1 MTHLVVGT
9 ASAAPGTRVRGVIP
23 VTNLP
28 GGRGLDIP
36 VIVLH
41 GAQPGPV
48 IWVDAVI
55 HGDEPEGTLACHMVD
70 AELDPTQMRGSLV
83 LVPVLNVPAYE
94 AAQRGNPLDT
104 FSYDLNRIYPGKA
117 DGYLT
122 ERLAHAHSVVLK
134 EVATY
139 EISIHSG
146 GAHSYLSET
155 IFATTDPKA
164 IELAQAMGAGWG
176 LILKSFLPKGSPP
189 AVMYEAGKQGI
200 TVELGGRPATS
211 PADFHRCGRVLAD
224 GVLNVLRHYGVI
236 DGAATYAER
245 WQTGVQHALLAPV
258 SGLFL
263 AEPALQFQQPMKAGN
278 LIAHIVDV
286 YGDELAQLRAPVD
299 GMIFGLRALPNV
311 QTGDWC
317 CFYAEIQGELAKAE

>member
-1 MTHLVVGT
+1 MQSLTVGT
-9 ASAAPGTRVRGVIP
+9 ASAEPGTRVRGVIP

-28 GGRGLDIP
+28 GGRPLDIP
-36 VIVLH
+36 IIVIH
-41 GAQPGPV
+41 GAQPGPCV
-48 IWVDAVI
+48 WVDAVI
-55 HGDEPEGTLACHMVD
+55 HGDEPEGTLACHIVD
-70 AELDPTQMRGSLV
+70 SRLDPAAMRGSVV

-122 ERLAHAHSVVLK
+122 ERLAHKHSVWLR

-155 IFATTDPKA
+155 IFATTDEKA
-164 IELAQAMGAGWG
+164 IELAQAMGRDWK

-211 PADFHRCGRVLAD
+211 PADFDRCGRVLAD
-224 GVLNVLRHYGVI
+224 GIMNVLRHYKVI
-236 DGAATYAER
+236 DGAPTYADT
-245 WQTGVQHALLAPV
+245 WHTGVQHALLAPV

-263 AEPALQFQQPMKAGN
+263 AEPRLQVQVPMKQGD
-278 LIAHIVDV
+278 LIARIVDV
-286 YGDELAQLRAPVD
+286 YGDLLTELRAPVD

-317 CFYAEIQGELAKAE
+317 CFYAEIQGELSRAF

>member
-1 MTHLVVGT
+1 MTNLVVGT
-9 ASAAPGTRVRGVIP
+9 ASAAPGTRARGVIP

-28 GGRGLDIP
+28 GGRPLEIP
-36 VIVLH
+36 LIVLH
-41 GAQPGPV
+41 GAKPGPV
-48 IWVDAVI
+48 VWVDAVI

-70 AELDPTQMRGSLV
+70 AELDPAHMSGSLV

-117 DGYLT
+117 DGYFT
-122 ERLAHAHSVVLK
+122 ERLAHAHSQWLRD
-134 EVATY
+134 VATY

-155 IFATTDPKA
+155 IFATTDDAA

-189 AVMYEAGKQGI
+189 AVMFEAGKQGI
-200 TVELGGRPATS
+200 TVELGGRPATF
-211 PADFHRCGRVLAD
+211 PKDFHRCARVLAD
-224 GVLNVLRHYGVI
+224 GVLNVLRHYGMI
-236 DGAATYAER
+236 GGEPTYADR

-263 AEPALQFQQPMKAGN
+263 AEPSLHFQQPMQKGDR
-278 LIAHIVDV
+278 IARIVDV
-286 YGDELAQLRAPVD
+286 YGDELAELVAPTD
-299 GMIFGLRALPNV
+299 GLIFGLRALPNV

-317 CFYAEIQGELAKAE
+317 CFYAEIQGELAKVK

>member
-1 MTHLVVGT
+1 MMSTLIVGT
-9 ASAAPGTRVRGVIP
+9 ASAAPGTRARGVIH

-28 GGRGLDIP
+28 SGRALEIP
-36 VIVLH
+36 VIVIN
-41 GAQPGPV
+41 GAQDGPCV
-48 IWVDAVI
+48 WVDAVI
-55 HGDEPEGTLACHMVD
+55 HGDEPEGTLCCHMLD
-70 AELDPTQMRGSLV
+70 KDLDPTTMRGSVV
-83 LVPVLNVPAYE
+83 LVPVLNVPAFE

-122 ERLAHAHSVVLK
+122 ERLAHTHSQWLRD
-134 EVATY
+134 VATY

-155 IFATTDPKA
+155 IFATTDDAA
-164 IELAQAMGAGWG
+164 IELAKAMGEGWG

-189 AVMYEAGKQGI
+189 AVMFEAGKQGI

-211 PADFHRCGRVLAD
+211 PMEFNRVGRVLAA
-224 GVLNVLRHYGVI
+224 GVMNVLKHYKIV
-236 DGAATYAER
+236 DGEPSYANK
-245 WQTGVQHALLAPV
+245 WLTGVQHAMLAPV
-258 SGLFL
+258 SGMFL
-263 AEPALQFQQPMKAGN
+263 PDPMIECQKPMKQGD
-278 LIAHIVDV
+278 LIARIVDV
-286 YGDELAQLRAPVD
+286 YGDELAVLNAPTD

-317 CFYAEIQGELAKAE
+317 CFYAEIQGEL